1 MLVTS
6 RRCFVRTVSAKTIAL
21 TPVLSSS
28 YCALVNYLKAD
39 IMASIWTKIAPSK
52 TFLMQSSMAGSLAI
66 TGDVACQLI
75 VEKQQKWDMYRS
87 LRFGFVISCIAAPIQ
102 FKWFRFLEKHI
113 RPSQTRFMTGV
124 KKMLADQIVAA
135 PLLTSLML
143 FSVQLLQSRSVDY
156 SIARVKSIFPTVIAT
171 NYKVWPLVQI
181 INMSLV
187 SLRLVLIIS
196 VYLDSV
202 KLPHCIPS
210 IHWNV
215 LGCIGILGDA
225 TCQFLVDRRS
235 LPDYDPI
242 RGLRFFV
249 LPTFYIAPILSQ
261 WFKVLDRIPG
271 NTRFSPL
278 KRVMVDQIFFAPPF
292 SASIIFN
299 LHLLQGYSISQ
310 SWDKLQEHFF
320 DIYKRSILYWPF
332 IVPLRYRVIVV
343 QMAALVWN
351 AFLSFKTQSQEP
363 IPPLE

>member
-1 MLVTS
+1 
-6 RRCFVRTVSAKTIAL
+6 
-21 TPVLSSS
+21 
-28 YCALVNYLKAD
+28 
-39 IMASIWTKIAPSK
+39 MASIWTKIVPSK
-52 TFLMQSSMAGSLAI
+52 AFLMQSSMAGSLAI

-75 VEKQQKWDMYRS
+75 VEKQQKWDVYRS

-113 RPSQTRFMTGV
+113 RPSQSRFTTGV

-143 FSVQLLQSRSVDY
+143 FSVQLLQTRSVDY

-181 INMSLV
+181 INMSL
-187 SLRLVLIIS
+187 
-196 VYLDSV
+196 
-202 KLPHCIPS
+202 IPLNYR
-210 IHWNV
+210 IV
-215 LGCIGILGDA
+215 FLQFIGMFWDA
-225 TCQFLVDRRS
+225 LEFWAMRHASFWWIDEQSEITT
-235 LPDYDPI
+235 
-242 RGLRFFV
+242 RFADFAFSFFQ
-249 LPTFYIAPILSQ
+249 PSTSQ

-278 KRVMVDQIFFAPPF
+278 KRVMVDQLFFAPPF

-310 SWDKLQEHFF
+310 SWNKLREHFF

-332 IVPLRYRVIVV
+332 VQILNFSVVPLRYRVIVV
-343 QMAALVWN
+343 QVAALVWN
-351 AFLSFKTQSQEP
+351 AFLSFKTQSREP

>member
-1 MLVTS
+1 
-6 RRCFVRTVSAKTIAL
+6 
-21 TPVLSSS
+21 
-28 YCALVNYLKAD
+28 
-39 IMASIWTKIAPSK
+39 
-52 TFLMQSSMAGSLAI
+52 
-66 TGDVACQLI
+66 
-75 VEKQQKWDMYRS
+75 
-87 LRFGFVISCIAAPIQ
+87 
-102 FKWFRFLEKHI
+102 
-113 RPSQTRFMTGV
+113 MTGV

-143 FSVQLLQSRSVDY
+143 FSVQLLQTRSVDY

-181 INMSLV
+181 INMSLIPLNYRIV
-187 SLRLVLIIS
+187 FLQFIGMFWNIIPNHKLKERRLF
-196 VYLDSV
+196 
-202 KLPHCIPS
+202 CIRRVEANQSMFRSAIASYQRWLVVRPLTTQALS
-210 IHWNV
+210 A
-215 LGCIGILGDA
+215 GCIGILGDA
-225 TCQFLVDRRS
+225 TCQFLVDRRTIR
-235 LPDYDPI
+235 DYDPI

-278 KRVMVDQIFFAPPF
+278 KRVMVDQLFFAPPF

-310 SWDKLQEHFF
+310 SWNKLREHFF

-332 IVPLRYRVIVV
+332 VQILNFSVVPLRYRVIVV
-343 QMAALVWN
+343 QVAALVWN
-351 AFLSFKTQSQEP
+351 AFLSFKTQSREP